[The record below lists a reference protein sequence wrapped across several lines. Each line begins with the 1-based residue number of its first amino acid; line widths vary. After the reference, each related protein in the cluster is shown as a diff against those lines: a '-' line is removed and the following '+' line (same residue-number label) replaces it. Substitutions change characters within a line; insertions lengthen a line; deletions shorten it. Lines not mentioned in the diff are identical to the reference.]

1 MKMKITGLFVLIGAS
16 LFAGEGWL
24 TNIDKG
30 IGQAK
35 DQKKLVLVEFTG
47 SDWCPP
53 CKALKKNVFNTD
65 KFKGYAKENLVLVEL
80 DFPRDKSK
88 ITEKQLAYNRE
99 QSKKFGVSGYPTVLL
114 FNAEGKELMKKVG
127 FGRGVTVE
135 SYIKSI
141 SDAASKAG
149 LKIKNHPGETPVDE
163 KLRLLKEARKKYSI
177 GEEAE
182 AIDRAREAAKLG
194 SVEARALVAK
204 WMLERNAPKLD
215 LKAANSLKEAQKS
228 ETDAIHMIEQE
239 IASLLSQCQ
248 ASQESGEMTPEQM
261 QMMMMMMQMMEA
273 MGMKP
278 GQKPGQQPGM
288 NSSGGTT
295 NKKTE
300 ATPGNVAGGGASADN
315 KIQKLAGRNSQLPK
329 EFQGQLKGFFKGV
342 DELRKKN
349 ECSD

>member
-1 MKMKITGLFVLIGAS
+1 MKNIITGLFMYLGAS

-24 TNIDKG
+24 TNVEKAKE
-30 IGQAK
+30 QAK
-35 DQKKLVLVEFTG
+35 AEKKLVLLEFTG

-53 CKALKKNVFNTD
+53 CIALKKNVFDTD
-65 KFKGYAKENLVLVEL
+65 KFKAYAKENLVLVEL

-88 ITEKQLAYNRE
+88 ITEMQAAYNRAKA
-99 QSKKFGVSGYPTVLL
+99 KKFGVSGYPTVFLL
-114 FNAEGKELMKKVG
+114 DASGKELMKKVG
-127 FGRGVTVE
+127 FGRGVTVD
-135 SYIKSI
+135 SYIGSLKKANQTSANGKVD
-141 SDAASKAG
+141 STETKTDELTELLASA
-149 LKIKNHPGETPVDE
+149 H
-163 KLRLLKEARKKYSI
+163 KKYSI

-182 AIDRAREAAKLG
+182 AIDKAREAAKMG
-194 SVEARALVAK
+194 SAEASALVAK

-215 LKAANSLKEAQKS
+215 ASAEKSLKEAQKS

-239 IASLLSQCQ
+239 IASILSQCQ
-248 ASQESGEMTPEQM
+248 ASQASGEMTPEQM

-288 NSSGGTT
+288 NNSGGTT
-295 NKKTE
+295 NKKNE
-300 ATPGNVAGGGASADN
+300 ATPGNVAGGGVNADN

-342 DELRKKN
+342 DEIRKKK
-349 ECSD
+349 